1 MITIDKQTA
10 LYELRPN
17 SQWTWVGDD
26 YNDIEWFDENETLPT
41 EQEILDKQTELQA
54 DYDAKDYQRNRAVE
68 YPAIGEQLDKLW
80 HSIDADETLKTQFSD
95 FYNTI
100 KTVKDKYPKE

>member
-10 LYELRPN
+10 LYKLRPD
-17 SQWTWVGDD
+17 SQWLWRGDD
-26 YNDIEWFDENETLPT
+26 YNDLEWLDETQTKPT
-41 EQEILDKQTELQA
+41 EQEILDKQTELQSE
-54 DYDAKDYQRNRAVE
+54 YDAKEYQRNRAVE